1 VAFADAD
8 IDTVCRDASPCAL
21 NACDIIAEIESA
33 AVCAFVPHVC
43 IEWCIMACSNKP
55 NHMPSITIN
64 KSAAVV
70 QLSMGKS
77 DVKNCETIEAA
88 ARLSLMLCDVH
99 ALLGIMSFSKS

>member
-1 VAFADAD
+1 
-8 IDTVCRDASPCAL
+8 
-21 NACDIIAEIESA
+21 
-33 AVCAFVPHVC
+33 VCAFVPHVC

-77 DVKNCETIEAA
+77 DVKNCETLEAA
-88 ARLSLMLCDVH
+88 ARLSDAIICD
-99 ALLGIMSFSKS
+99 M